1 MKIFLEKVP
10 NLVNQLV
17 GCKKKIENE
26 LLVEL
31 VLNVFLKSYKHYI
44 QGAMAQNSLP
54 TLEQPTSK
62 LLHEKSRRKLNV
74 KKEKWKSFVG
84 KVLEFQKKIINALKE
99 CNFIHPIAPWLKRR
113 HSQIVMRSNLDTRQ
127 NIALFHMRKFWIN
140 VNPSFIFLFTFWSY
154 DLATIKF

>member
-74 KKEKWKSFVG
+74 KKEK
-84 KVLEFQKKIINALKE
+84 
-99 CNFIHPIAPWLKRR
+99 
-113 HSQIVMRSNLDTRQ
+113 
-127 NIALFHMRKFWIN
+127 
-140 VNPSFIFLFTFWSY
+140 
-154 DLATIKF
+154 